1 MLHGAGEEPSSTLVQ
16 RSRWRSEMREKVWLQ
31 PFSPLSIDVLAAALT
46 AWIGMHPD
54 EQSGPSRKT
63 SDAEEASAK
72 RVLEAHSTRG
82 LGHRNKLQMAN
93 GHDASRC
100 VSSSHDP
107 PLFYLSHPRVV
118 VH

>member
-1 MLHGAGEEPSSTLVQ
+1 
-16 RSRWRSEMREKVWLQ
+16 MRLQ

-63 SDAEEASAK
+63 SGAEEASAK
-72 RVLEAHSTRG
+72 RVLEAHSTMD
-82 LGHRNKLQMAN
+82 LAHRNKLQMAN
-93 GHDASRC
+93 GHDASRY
-100 VSSSHDP
+100 VSSSDGSS
-107 PLFYLSHPRVV
+107 LLYLSHPRAV